1 MTICYRDG
9 YKYQLAAE
17 YRVQT
22 TLRPPWVVKSD
33 FLLLKPDGLLVIRK
47 GYAWDGPSG
56 PTIDTRSSMRGSLV
70 HDALYQMIREGLL
83 PATARLRADEELR
96 RLCIEDGMWKWRAA
110 LWFRAVSKAAAGAA
124 DPAHD
129 RVVYAA
135 P

>member
-1 MTICYRDG
+1 MTIRYRDG
-9 YKYQLAAE
+9 YKYQLAFE

-22 TLRPPWVVKSD
+22 ALRPPWVVKSA

-110 LWFRAVSKAAAGAA
+110 LWFRAVRKAAAGAA
-124 DPAHD
+124 DPAHN